1 MGRFSFSSALSPQ
14 LKSYNVEKMEMIMI
28 TIWHNPK
35 CSKSREA
42 LKLLEEKGVPYEVF
56 KYLETIPSRQEIA
69 DLLQKLGV
77 SARELMRT
85 KEDLYKEL
93 GLAAVAEEAKLID
106 ALAEYPKLIERPI
119 LIEKNRALIGRPVEK
134 VIEFLD

>member
-1 MGRFSFSSALSPQ
+1 
-14 LKSYNVEKMEMIMI
+14 MI

-42 LKLLEEKGVPYEVF
+42 LALLNDTNGEIQVV
-56 KYLETIPSRQEIA
+56 KYLEAAPSRLEIA
-69 DLLQKLGV
+69 ALLKKLGV

-93 GLAAVAEEAKLID
+93 GLAQVDDENALID
-106 ALAEYPKLIERPI
+106 ALAKYPKLIERPI
-119 LIEKNRALIGRPVEK
+119 LIQENKAIIGRPVEK
-134 VIEFLD
+134 VVEFLKHI

>member
-1 MGRFSFSSALSPQ
+1 MKA
-14 LKSYNVEKMEMIMI
+14 

-42 LKLLEEKGVPYEVF
+42 LELLHGKGVDVEVV
-56 KYLETIPSRQEIA
+56 KYLESNPSKEEIEEI
-69 DLLQKLGV
+69 LSKLHI

-93 GLAAVAEEAKLID
+93 ELKSVMDEQMLVAAMVEN
-106 ALAEYPKLIERPI
+106 PKLIERPI
-119 LIEKNRALIGRPVEK
+119 VITKKGVVIGRPPEK
-134 VIEFLD
+134 VLELF